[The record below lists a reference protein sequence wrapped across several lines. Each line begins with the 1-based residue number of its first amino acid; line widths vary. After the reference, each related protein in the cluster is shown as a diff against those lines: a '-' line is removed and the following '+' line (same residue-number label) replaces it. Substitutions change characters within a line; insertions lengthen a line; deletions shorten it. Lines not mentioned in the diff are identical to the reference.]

1 MPWMEQ
7 ARLLLRKAR
16 ADAAAMRT
24 LADNPDI
31 LDAIV
36 GFHAQQACEK
46 GLKATLAAR
55 GIAYPRTHSLE
66 RLLGLLATAGITV
79 PESVDEALVLAPFAV
94 EVRYDDPSDE
104 HLDRARV
111 NALVDTVLAWCET
124 NLPQPSE
131 MMATE
136 SHIPDQPHPDAI

>member
-24 LADNPDI
+24 LADNPEI
-31 LDAIV
+31 LDSIV

-46 GLKATLAAR
+46 GLKAALADR

-66 RLLGLLATAGITV
+66 RLLGLLTTAGITV
-79 PESVDEALVLAPFAV
+79 PESVDEALVLSPFAV
-94 EVRYDDPSDE
+94 EFRYDDPSDE
-104 HLDRARV
+104 TLDRARV
-111 NALVDTVLAWCET
+111 DALVNTVLAWCET
-124 NLPQPSE
+124 ILPQPSE
-131 MMATE
+131 TMTSE
-136 SHIPDQPHPDAI
+136 WFFR